1 MIAAHMAKKLFG
13 HDEADATWRPTSA
26 WIVLIILQIETI
38 VECDFFLGQDVAGVT
53 IQMRSDSGSASQFG
67 AQLLRLTPDP

>member
-38 VECDFFLGQDVAGVT
+38 VECDFFLGQDVAGGDNPNALRFRFCVAIRRAT
-53 IQMRSDSGSASQFG
+53 ITTA
-67 AQLLRLTPDP
+67 P